1 MKIKYSV
8 VLPVHNGKDTLS
20 LTIPEML
27 SIDRDD
33 FEIVI
38 SENHSTDSTNEFLNS
53 ISDNRLKVFK
63 PPKRLPIGDN
73 LEYAYSKAIGDW
85 QGHLG
90 DDDML
95 YPFRFEIFDF
105 VINKYPSVSLIRG
118 ENIRYTWHNFPNRN
132 LANTLN
138 PGKSFS
144 GKIKIKKGVEVAK
157 TSMNSKSV
165 HGGGSWLVKKSIIS
179 NVKKKAGFFSHTQ
192 NLEFFSM
199 RASCILSPKVALIDF
214 PIYIMGRHNTSSAS
228 QAIENKKKVSRSWW
242 NWEKEDN
249 KNYEY
254 CPYQYKGYAP
264 YSMDGALRTME
275 LFSSELEGF
284 RLDEVKWLS
293 IIYEDINKMIRNSR
307 LEKGS
312 LENFFDILSNY
323 NIRLKLKFYIYQYY
337 RTLRS
342 IFAKSKMLKQII
354 NKNKKSIFQYDSN
367 TICSEYFK
375 SNNIIQL
382 ANEIDKLSKDL
393 LSELTCNQ

>member
-1 MKIKYSV
+1 
-8 VLPVHNGKDTLS
+8 
-20 LTIPEML
+20 ML

-144 GKIKIKKGVEVAK
+144 GKIKIKKGVGAFDCLLHLFK
-157 TSMNSKSV
+157 TFANC
-165 HGGGSWLVKKSIIS
+165 
-179 NVKKKAGFFSHTQ
+179 
-192 NLEFFSM
+192 NLILLAHQM
-199 RASCILSPKVALIDF
+199 R
-214 PIYIMGRHNTSSAS
+214 
-228 QAIENKKKVSRSWW
+228 
-242 NWEKEDN
+242 
-249 KNYEY
+249 
-254 CPYQYKGYAP
+254 
-264 YSMDGALRTME
+264 
-275 LFSSELEGF
+275 
-284 RLDEVKWLS
+284 
-293 IIYEDINKMIRNSR
+293 
-307 LEKGS
+307 
-312 LENFFDILSNY
+312 
-323 NIRLKLKFYIYQYY
+323 
-337 RTLRS
+337 
-342 IFAKSKMLKQII
+342 
-354 NKNKKSIFQYDSN
+354 
-367 TICSEYFK
+367 
-375 SNNIIQL
+375 
-382 ANEIDKLSKDL
+382 
-393 LSELTCNQ
+393 